1 VRVPRLLLFARAF
14 LPLHASYHDRR
25 PLKPVILHNRPI
37 SWIRLETTNGNIEVS
52 FGANLP
58 FFTLFT
64 LVFHTKSYTKFEFK
78 HKNLTSVLS
87 FVYKSKHIDKNL
99 RLMHWQLMLLQLL
112 LRSFFYLFLCV
123 CVCVWSSLSA
133 DWAFTG
139 FACQSCLWSPF
150 APFVVSD
157 FLLLNDYRLLYV
169 PCSRICGCCCEEFSR
184 KRGQS

>member
-1 VRVPRLLLFARAF
+1 MRVPCLLLFVRGF
-14 LPLHASYHDRR
+14 LSFHASYHYRR
-25 PLKPVILHNRPI
+25 PLKLVILHNRPI

-78 HKNLTSVLS
+78 DKNLTSVLS

-123 CVCVWSSLSA
+123 CVWSSLSA
-133 DWAFTG
+133 DWALTG
-139 FACQSCLWSPF
+139 FGCQSCLWSPF
-150 APFVVSD
+150 APSVESD
-157 FLLLNDYRLLYV
+157 FLLLKILYK
-169 PCSRICGCCCEEFSR
+169 S
-184 KRGQS
+184 